1 MNMTL
6 GCREEV
12 GKKWF
17 YYLMDGTKLTKEEW
31 TSIVKGYIKEK
42 GHEAILDK
50 IVATIRLWNKKD
62 TVEDVALHVYAAKYC
77 TDVQQVARR
86 EKANVPVKV
95 VTDEMGCEQLSFTQY
110 Q

>member
-31 TSIVKGYIKEK
+31 ISIVKSHVKEN
-42 GHEAILDK
+42 GHEGILDK
-50 IVATIRLWNKKD
+50 ITSTIKLWNKKD
-62 TVEDVALHVYAAKYC
+62 TAQDVALHVYAAKYC
-77 TDVQQVARR
+77 ADVQQVARR
-86 EKANVPVKV
+86 EKVSVPVKV
-95 VTDEMGCEQLSFTQY
+95 VTDEMGCEQLSFAQY